1 VLQYLNMAEN
11 SQKPGGTTVSPG
23 ILSSQYRPALLI
35 CISTFFFWAALY
47 LYVPILPVYAQSL
60 GASLSGV
67 GIIVA
72 TYAMPQVALRIPM
85 GIWSDYLGRRKP
97 LVIMGFCMVLLGPIG
112 MGLAPNPLILGLSRA
127 VVGIGAATWAM
138 FSVFLVS
145 FYPAEKTAQMVGALN
160 FINNAALV
168 VSTLGG
174 GLIADAWGRQFSF
187 FGAAILAFI
196 GMTIIFFAREKRAL
210 KRTPVSLN
218 DFKQVARRPLLIV
231 VSIIGV
237 LVFFVQ
243 YTGVWSFVPVYAG
256 RLGASGT
263 ALGVLTML
271 STAAAMVGSIAVI
284 PVFNRRGHSFSILV
298 AALILAI
305 TSVAVPFTHSLAIL
319 DIIQAGNGFARGM
332 LSTQLMT
339 LSILEAPPR
348 LRATAMSF
356 YQAIYAIGMLSG
368 PIVSGF
374 LANNYGLSMAFYVSA
389 GLCLVVLS
397 MAYLPALPKRKVT
410 TPSISTP

>member
-1 VLQYLNMAEN
+1 
-11 SQKPGGTTVSPG
+11 
-23 ILSSQYRPALLI
+23 
-35 CISTFFFWAALY
+35 
-47 LYVPILPVYAQSL
+47 
-60 GASLSGV
+60 
-67 GIIVA
+67 VA
-72 TYAMPQVALRIPM
+72 TYAMPQVALRIPI

-97 LVIMGFCMVLLGPIG
+97 LVIAGFCMVLLGPIG
-112 MGLAPNPLILGLSRA
+112 MGLAPNPWILGISRG

-145 FYPAEKTAQMVGALN
+145 FYPADKTAQMVGVLN

-168 VSTLGG
+168 VATLGG
-174 GLIADAWGRQFSF
+174 GMIADAWGRQYSF
-187 FGAAILAFI
+187 FGAAVLAFI
-196 GMTIIFFAREKRAL
+196 GMTVILFARESKTIR
-210 KRTPVSLN
+210 RTPVSLG

-271 STAAAMVGSIAVI
+271 STAAAGIGAIAVI
-284 PVFNRRGHSFSILV
+284 PLFRRRGHSFCIFL

-305 TSVAVPFTHSLAIL
+305 TSIAVPFTHSLAIL

-332 LSTQLMT
+332 LATQLMT

-348 LRATAMSF
+348 LRATALSF
-356 YQAIYAIGMLSG
+356 YQAVYAIGMLSG
-368 PIVSGF
+368 PMVSGF

-389 GLCLVVLS
+389 GLCLVVLA
-397 MAYLPALPKRKVT
+397 MAYLPALPRRSKINASPEERA
-410 TPSISTP
+410 